1 MQVDDY
7 FKDVIEEIRRLQ
19 IVVSENIIFDK
30 RSKYTGRITG
40 FFVFI
45 DESVMHF
52 SEFTVIED
60 NERNLTRPSYRF
72 HWQNRDE
79 SLIKRYDNA
88 PHFPELDN
96 FPHHVHYPE
105 LVESFREIG
114 VVEVLDI
121 VETDL

>member
-52 SEFTVIED
+52 SEFVVIED
-60 NERNLTRPSYRF
+60 ILAKPDKTLLSVSLA
-72 HWQNRDE
+72 E
-79 SLIKRYDNA
+79 SRRKS
-88 PHFPELDN
+88 HQ
-96 FPHHVHYPE
+96 
-105 LVESFREIG
+105 
-114 VVEVLDI
+114 EV
-121 VETDL
+121 